1 MYNKFGVVLSKQ
13 RISKI
18 IKERDFSKKAVY
30 RVTAEQNTLLRTDFE
45 EKIKT
50 ILAYRVYYVNESTS
64 N

>member
-1 MYNKFGVVLSKQ
+1 MSKQ

-18 IKERDFSKKAVY
+18 IKEREFSKKAVY
-30 RVTAEQNTLLRTDFE
+30 RVAVEQNTLLRTDFE

-50 ILAYRVYYVNESTS
+50 MPVHRVCYVNESTS

>member
-1 MYNKFGVVLSKQ
+1 MYNKFRVVLSKQ

-30 RVTAEQNTLLRTDFE
+30 RVVAEQNVLLRTDFE

-50 ILAYRVYYVNESTS
+50 ILVYRCKSRVCS
-64 N
+64 NV

>member
-1 MYNKFGVVLSKQ
+1 MSKQ

-18 IKERDFSKKAVY
+18 IKEREFSKKAVY
-30 RVTAEQNTLLRTDFE
+30 RVAAEQNVLLRTDFK

-50 ILAYRVYYVNESTS
+50 MPIHRVYYVNESTS